1 MQGPP
6 RPRSESDQAEQEK
19 NSFAAPC
26 DVLASVPHEKILM
39 GDTDTNNDPEG
50 SHTSGSQHALADGII
65 AAEDGD
71 KDTTTQTTARTTA
84 TMELT
89 EANRVHSLQMFCNSD
104 GAGAVSS
111 EPESPFTV
119 RWALTTNTDSEAE
132 QREQP
137 PPLLLDDSPPLLK
150 KQQQQQQASSVT
162 HHPHNHHSHHHHHHR
177 DHLRSPLASK
187 KKKRAATDHS
197 SIWKPRGSLTLSAFR
212 RPENTIRLTQSD
224 PRRRVEDEYNVHA
237 GGVLGHGAFST
248 VRLAVRKR
256 DGVKVAVKSIAKHEA
271 LRSRRLRMHGNG
283 NNKHYL
289 EEWEILRRLKD
300 HPHVID
306 LLDVFETNEE
316 IQLVT
321 EYCPGGE
328 LFDAIQKKQR
338 RSRSTN
344 CEAQA
349 AQITSQ
355 ILSALVALHAESI
368 VHRDIKP
375 ENILLA
381 KPTDGETVHVKLCDF
396 GVARPL
402 TRRGDRT
409 STGSSASSSS
419 SSSCVS
425 GGGGCSDD
433 GEASPLTP
441 RSRSFSTIGSD
452 YYAAPELTF
461 GRHYDTSVDIY
472 SLGVTLYILLCGFPP
487 VFAASSTATITQED
501 SDDGDSDD
509 CNDHDD
515 DQDDE
520 SDDDF
525 KISHGQVLF
534 PDAYWSNI
542 SDGAKVLLKAM
553 LHPEP
558 SRRITAREA
567 LQDSWIRHASSSF
580 SPAAQKNKSQ
590 QAAAAVA
597 SRPTTQ
603 TMTTA
608 AAPIDLDLVR
618 SQLYKSLGSLQR
630 TSSHS
635 SVEPVS
641 SSSSSIQLAREA
653 SKLPPASSS
662 EMAAP
667 PPRKRAGLMDSPRRR
682 IRRRM
687 ERRASA
693 TALMALADLYRGVA
707 APLAAVAAAAA
718 GKETSRASPVV
729 VVENEDTTTTSSGQ
743 GSSFAAPQVAALS
756 F

>member
-6 RPRSESDQAEQEK
+6 RPRSESDQAELEK
-19 NSFAAPC
+19 NSFAASC

-39 GDTDTNNDPEG
+39 FDTDTNNDPEP
-50 SHTSGSQHALADGII
+50 SHTSGSQHALTDEI
-65 AAEDGD
+65 AAAEHGD
-71 KDTTTQTTARTTA
+71 EDTTKTNTRTTA

-89 EANRVHSLQMFCNSD
+89 EANRVHSLQMFCNSG

-111 EPESPFTV
+111 EPQSPFTTV
-119 RWALTTNTDSEAE
+119 RWALTTNDTESE

-150 KQQQQQQASSVT
+150 KQQQASSVT
-162 HHPHNHHSHHHHHHR
+162 QHPHNHHHQHHHHHHHHR
-177 DHLRSPLASK
+177 DHSRSPLANK
-187 KKKRAATDHS
+187 KKKRAATDRS

-271 LRSRRLRMHGNG
+271 LRSRRLRMHGSGNG

-306 LLDVFETNEE
+306 LLDVFETNDE

-409 STGSSASSSS
+409 STGSSASTSSS

-425 GGGGCSDD
+425 GGGCSDD

-461 GRHYDTSVDIY
+461 GRHYDTSVDVY

-487 VFAASSTATITQED
+487 VFAASSTTTVTQED

-509 CNDHDD
+509 CGDDD

-558 SRRITAREA
+558 SRRITARDA
-567 LQDSWIRHASSSF
+567 LQDSWIRQASSSF
-580 SPAAQKNKSQ
+580 SPTAPKNKFQ
-590 QAAAAVA
+590 QAAADVA

-603 TMTTA
+603 TMMTATT
-608 AAPIDLDLVR
+608 IDLDLVR

-630 TSSHS
+630 TTSHS

-641 SSSSSIQLAREA
+641 SSSSSNQLAREA

-662 EMAAP
+662 EMAP

-707 APLAAVAAAAA
+707 APLAAAAAAAA
-718 GKETSRASPVV
+718 GKETSRASPAV
-729 VVENEDTTTTSSGQ
+729 VVENKDAAATSSGQ